1 MHMGAILSNAA
12 MLRNRRVLVVED
24 EALVAMMV
32 EDELREAGARILT
45 AANVGDAL
53 RLVEATMQ
61 DGGIS
66 AAVLDINLGGEMVT
80 PVADAL
86 ARIDVPFLF
95 ATGYGEGCDRGGHD
109 AAPMLHKPFEPYDL
123 VVAIKALVSTGGA
136 WQGLTAP
143 ASSSASGSGA

>member
-1 MHMGAILSNAA
+1 MGIILSNGA

-32 EDELREAGARILT
+32 EEELREAGAWILT

-53 RLVEATMQ
+53 RLVETAMQ

-66 AAVLDINLGGEMVT
+66 AAVLDINLGGERVT

-86 ARIDVPFLF
+86 ARLGVPFLF

-109 AAPMLHKPFEPYDL
+109 AALILHKPFEPYDL
-123 VVAIKALVSTGGA
+123 VTAIRALVPAGGA
-136 WQGLTAP
+136 WQGVMAP